1 MSFAYKLLAGL
12 VLAVALFASGWYS
25 RTPETKIE
33 TVVQTVTKVE
43 TQQVEKIVVKT
54 VKQVITQPNGTVTKT
69 ITTEKTA
76 DTTTNTTK
84 AVKKN
89 ENVEQVF
96 PTSVRLRRDYS
107 LGVNWQPDFRDP
119 TWTPSSIDLG
129 YRVFADGWVTGGYN
143 IKHKAVEIG
152 LRWEF

>member
-12 VLAVALFASGWYS
+12 VLAAALFASGWYS

-43 TQQVEKIVVKT
+43 TQQVDHVVIKT
-54 VKQVITQPNGTVTKT
+54 VKQIVTQPDGTVTKT
-69 ITTEKTA
+69 TTTQKTA
-76 DTTTNTTK
+76 DTTTNTTQQTK
-84 AVKKN
+84 KKESAVSA
-89 ENVEQVF
+89 
-96 PTSVRLRRDYS
+96 TSVQVRRDYS
-107 LGVNWQPDFRDP
+107 LGVNWQPNFRDP
-119 TWTPSSIDLG
+119 TWTPSSVDLG
-129 YRVFADGWVTGGYN
+129 YRVFADGWITGGYS